1 VCGPSGVGKSTLIA
15 RLRAEYPDDFGF
27 SVSHTTRAPRPG
39 EEDGVAYFFTSKPD
53 MEAGIAAGRFLE
65 HANVHGNLYGTS
77 YAAIERVSAA
87 GRVCI
92 LDIDV
97 QGVASCR
104 RAGFPIGKYVFVA
117 PPDTA
122 VLETRLR
129 GRGECGGCGR
139 AAWIEAVRQL
149 GIPLTTAPPTRLHLL
164 HPLALLPT
172 AGTETEENIAKRL
185 ANASKEIAAA
195 VTVPWDSWVVNDDL
209 DDAYL
214 RLKAAIDRV

>member
-39 EEDGVAYFFTSKPD
+39 EEDGVAYFFTSKPE

-65 HANVHGNLYGTS
+65 HAHVHGNLYGTS
-77 YAAIERVSAA
+77 FDAIERVARA

-104 RAGFPIGKYVFVA
+104 RAGFPIGKYIFVA

-129 GRGECGGCGR
+129 GRGEWRRAGGG
-139 AAWIEAVRQL
+139 
-149 GIPLTTAPPTRLHLL
+149 
-164 HPLALLPT
+164 
-172 AGTETEENIAKRL
+172 
-185 ANASKEIAAA
+185 AAA
-195 VTVPWDSWVVNDDL
+195 GARSPPSRMEDRPPSHVSSP
-209 DDAYL
+209 AARRPL
-214 RLKAAIDRV
+214 RRPSLPSLPPPPRRHGERGEHRQAAGEREQGDRGSGNRPVG